1 MSDDG
6 TGDPRHLRAMLR
18 LEAAGTADG
27 RHRGLANMA
36 RRAKRLSGE
45 FRIRRASIGGVRI
58 EMQTPVP
65 EEDA

>member
-1 MSDDG
+1 
-6 TGDPRHLRAMLR
+6 MLR